1 MIFAVAGLLKTPLAE
16 EPPELSA
23 ALNEHLGPGGA
34 GLRLAGY
41 LRDREGRRVGLL
53 GLIEAE
59 SFERAERFLRE
70 SPFSEA
76 DLYDRTV
83 VAEYFL
89 EVGRLD

>member
-1 MIFAVAGLLKTPLAE
+1 MIFAVAGFLKTPLAE

-23 ALNEHLGPGGA
+23 ALNEHLGPGGG

-41 LRDREGRRVGLL
+41 LRDRQGRRIGLL
-53 GLIEAE
+53 GLLESD
-59 SFERAERFLRE
+59 SFERAERFLVE

-76 DLYDRTV
+76 DLYDRTL
-83 VAEYFL
+83 VAEFFI